1 MMLGE
6 ARRTA
11 VLISLDKETSEI
23 EELAS
28 TAGYDILYE
37 MVQRRG
43 RPDPA
48 NYIGKG
54 KMRELREVLE
64 ERPADTIIINGEA
77 KPSHHYNLE
86 SAMKVSCV
94 DRIGL
99 ILEIFKT
106 RASSREAKLQV
117 ERARL
122 RYETPLL
129 KEWIHTAKA
138 GEHPGFMGGG
148 EYAIDIYYD
157 LVKKRV
163 KAIDD
168 ELTDIRRDSTH
179 RRQQRNR
186 AGVFSISLAGYTN
199 AGKSS
204 LMRAL
209 TGEEVL
215 IENRMFSTLSTTTRK
230 LGSANEKMLITDTI
244 GFLRDLPHYM
254 IESFRTTL
262 EEIFSA
268 DLVLLVIDSSDDP
281 LTFYEKIRTSKEL
294 LVPKVSPDNLI
305 IILNKID
312 LLINKNQ
319 DIILDDEIET
329 IGNTF
334 TGSKIITLS
343 SRTGEGLE
351 SLLAALRKRIE
362 MNIMITIVLPNES
375 PSHSILSTIFDSCQ
389 VVMVKY
395 ESDIKLEA
403 RCRKAD
409 IGKFKKIVEE
419 AGGTLTAD
427 FEEMEN
433 GVPSEM

>member
-1 MMLGE
+1 MLGDS
-6 ARRTA
+6 RRTA

-23 EELAS
+23 EELAA

-37 MVQRRG
+37 VVQRRG
-43 RPDPA
+43 RPDPT
-48 NYIGKG
+48 NFVGKG
-54 KMRELREVLE
+54 KMRELKDLLA
-64 ERPADTIIINGEA
+64 ERPAETIIINGEA

-86 SAMKVSCV
+86 SAMKITCV
-94 DRIGL
+94 DRVGL
-99 ILEIFKT
+99 ILEIFRT

-129 KEWIHTAKA
+129 KEWIHNAKA

-157 LVKKRV
+157 LVKKRI

-168 ELTDIRRDSTH
+168 ELKDIRRDSTH
-179 RRQQRNR
+179 RRVQRNR
-186 AGVFSISLAGYTN
+186 AGIFSISLAGYTN

-215 IENRMFSTLSTTTRK
+215 IENRMFSTLSTTTRR
-230 LGSANEKMLITDTI
+230 LGSVNEKMLITDTI

-262 EEIFSA
+262 EEIFTS
-268 DLVLLVIDSSDDP
+268 DLVLLVIDSSDEP
-281 LTFYEKIRTSKEL
+281 LMFYEKIRTSKEL

-312 LLINKNQ
+312 LLLDKNQ
-319 DIILDDEIET
+319 DIVLEDEIET
-329 IGNTF
+329 IRTTF
-334 TGSKIITLS
+334 LGSEIITLS
-343 SRTGEGLE
+343 SKTGIGLD
-351 SLLAALRKRIE
+351 SLLAAVRKRIE
-362 MNIMITIVLPNES
+362 MDISISIILPNIS
-375 PSHSILSTIFDSCQ
+375 QSNSILSLIFDSCNVTSVQ
-389 VVMVKY
+389 YKSNI
-395 ESDIKLEA
+395 ELEA
-403 RCRKAD
+403 KCHNAD
-409 IGKFKKIVEE
+409 IGKYKKMIEE
-419 AGGTLTAD
+419 AGGTLTAGAED
-427 FEEMEN
+427 SQKDVPVEM
-433 GVPSEM
+433 